1 MVQWAR
7 VEEIRRLHDEHIA
20 ADEACADDAADD
32 DTRAL
37 RDRLAQ
43 QLTVLA
49 IWIQPVHKS
58 A

>member
-1 MVQWAR
+1 MAR

-20 ADEACADDAADD
+20 ADEACASNAADE

-43 QLTVLA
+43 QLAVLA
-49 IWIQPVHKS
+49 LWPQPAQKS